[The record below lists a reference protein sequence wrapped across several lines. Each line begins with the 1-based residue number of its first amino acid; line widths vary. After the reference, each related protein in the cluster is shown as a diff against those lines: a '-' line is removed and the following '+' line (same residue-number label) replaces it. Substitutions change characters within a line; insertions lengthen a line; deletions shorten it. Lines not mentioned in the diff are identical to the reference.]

1 MRRNEPGTGMI
12 GMPFSFAIPIIRY
25 ATALLLAAFVV
36 ICLFLYPLPPW
47 PLAIGLLGYSGLLL
61 YRPAWFL
68 FAVPFAV
75 PVLDG
80 RLWTGWTMIG
90 EADLFVA
97 TTVAVLLVRECPA
110 TRDFKLQ
117 GLPGAVVIGLS
128 ASWFISCLVGLLSPL
143 GAPASDNVFLRPDNA
158 LRLAKALVE
167 ALVLLPFILRRQRTH
182 GDAIATLGWGFAT
195 GMVAVTLIVVAE
207 RLLFGGL
214 FDFSTDYRVAGPF
227 SSMRVGGGHIGAYA
241 AMVLPFSITLFRWR
255 PRWQGETLA
264 FLVCVCGG
272 YTVTV
277 TFARAAYAACAVAM
291 VVAGLGWLWVANIHR
306 VRAIL
311 AGIAPLVL
319 VLAGLGI
326 TAAITGMHSRLEASA
341 ADFVTRQDN
350 WRAGMAVRDRGILPG
365 IFGMGLGTYQRAM
378 EMRSQVNRPSDLVLK
393 HDGAGPYL
401 SIRVSSPFFLG
412 QKISLPRSGSLHL
425 TLSARSPDG
434 SRFGV
439 SVCDKVLLYSDNCR
453 ATEVILPEGGSWLP
467 VQATFPSAAL
477 GGAALDGWLHRP
489 VELSIYGQQGHTIE
503 VRAIDLTDD
512 DGHALL
518 VNGNFARRLDRW
530 LFTDD
535 SHVSWRMLN
544 EFLMLFFETG
554 ALGLLAY
561 CMLAAVALIGASRAV
576 RAGRLEG
583 AAVAGS
589 VMAFLISGMF
599 DNVLEA
605 PRPGMLFFLVCFC
618 GLIQFQ
624 SASARPAA

>member
-1 MRRNEPGTGMI
+1 
-12 GMPFSFAIPIIRY
+12 MPFRVAIPIVRY
-25 ATALLLAAFVV
+25 AIALLLAAFVV
-36 ICLFLYPLPPW
+36 VCLVYYPLPPW
-47 PLAIGLLGYSGLLL
+47 PLAVGLLGYSGLLL

-68 FAVPFAV
+68 LAVPFAV

-80 RLWTGWTMIG
+80 RLWTGWTIIG

-97 TTVAVLLVRECPA
+97 TTVAVLLVRVIPA
-110 TRDFKLQ
+110 ARDFKLQ
-117 GLPGAVVIGLS
+117 GLAGAVVIGLS
-128 ASWFISCLVGLLSPL
+128 ASWFISSVAGLLSPL
-143 GAPASDNVFLRPDNA
+143 GAPVSDNVFLRPDNA

-167 ALVLLPFILRRQRTH
+167 PLVLLPFILQRQRTH
-182 GDAIATLGWGFAT
+182 GDAVTRLGWGLAA
-195 GMVAVTLIVVAE
+195 GLVAVTVIVVAE
-207 RLLFGGL
+207 RLLFAGL
-214 FDFSTDYRVAGPF
+214 FDFSTEYRVAGPF

-241 AMVLPFSITLFRWR
+241 AMVLPFALTLFRRR
-255 PRWQGETLA
+255 PRWQGELLA
-264 FLVCVCGG
+264 LMVFVCGG

-277 TFARAAYAACAVAM
+277 TFARAAYAACTVAM
-291 VVAGLGWLWVANIHR
+291 LVAGLGWLWVANLHR

-319 VLAGLGI
+319 VLAGLGV
-326 TAAITGMHSRLEASA
+326 TAAITGMHSRLAASA

-350 WRAGMAVRDRGILPG
+350 WRAGMAVRDRGVLPL

-378 EMRSQVNRPSDLVLK
+378 EMRSPVNRPSDLVLK

-401 SIRVSSPFFLG
+401 SIRVSSPFFVG

-425 TLSARSPDG
+425 ALSARSPDG
-434 SRFGV
+434 SRLGA
-439 SVCDKVLLYSDNCR
+439 SVCDKVILYSDNCR
-453 ATEVILPEGGSWLP
+453 ATEVILPKGGGWVP
-467 VQATFPSAAL
+467 VQAVLPSAAL
-477 GGAALDGWLHRP
+477 GGAALGGLLHRP
-489 VELSIYGQQGHTIE
+489 VELSVYGQQGHTIE
-503 VRAIDLTDD
+503 VRAITLTDD

-518 VNGNFARRLDRW
+518 VNGDFARRLDRW
-530 LFTDD
+530 IFTDD

-554 ALGLLAY
+554 VMGLLAY

-605 PRPGMLFFLVCFC
+605 SRLGTLFFLICLC

-624 SASARPAA
+624 PGSVGPAE